1 MQLLQ
6 KIKREY
12 LVNKLE
18 DLLTNEKYKEF
29 SRELEEIYFNNSQ
42 LYLDLFNFFFQKI
55 NQNTIETN
63 IFNKNIIF
71 FNSFIESDFI
81 LLVDF
86 LHYYFEINSSRQLIV
101 DDYEKKMVECHL
113 DLKRKT
119 NLDFNE
125 LINNSIAYQSMLSYK
140 YKNKILLLKN
150 RNSFFSTQ
158 NSLDLTSSLFT
169 RCSLFL
175 LDKPNN
181 IYRNIKLQHGN
192 NKFLAQNIMFNL
204 DNKPNQKNI
213 LNFQVDTTTK
223 SYSIFFKS
231 WTDAN
236 VMDSLRCLNIDKTSL
251 FEEKVETL
259 AEVVNHIRES
269 GVELKLNYDCIQDF
283 VSAKS
288 LDFNIPKYEELSKK
302 EEKFIQKNL
311 QHKDISIEDDYLD

>member
-1 MQLLQ
+1 
-6 KIKREY
+6 
-12 LVNKLE
+12 
-18 DLLTNEKYKEF
+18 
-29 SRELEEIYFNNSQ
+29 
-42 LYLDLFNFFFQKI
+42 
-55 NQNTIETN
+55 
-63 IFNKNIIF
+63 
-71 FNSFIESDFI
+71 
-81 LLVDF
+81 
-86 LHYYFEINSSRQLIV
+86 
-101 DDYEKKMVECHL
+101 MVECHL

-175 LDKPNN
+175 LDEPNN

>member
-1 MQLLQ
+1 MQFLQ

-12 LVNKLE
+12 LYKKLK
-18 DLLTNEKYKEF
+18 DLFINEKYTEL
-29 SRELEEIYFNNSQ
+29 SREFEEIYNKNSQ
-42 LYLDLFNFFFQKI
+42 LYINLFNIFFQKI
-55 NQNTIETN
+55 NQNTFETN
-63 IFNKNIIF
+63 IFNKNIILL
-71 FNSFIESDFI
+71 NSFIETDFNP
-81 LLVDF
+81 LADF
-86 LHYYFEINSSRQLIV
+86 LKYYFEINSSIQLVV

-150 RNSFFSTQ
+150 RNSFFSSQ
-158 NSLDLTSSLFT
+158 NSLDLTNSLFT
-169 RCSLFL
+169 KCYLFL
-175 LDKPNN
+175 SDQPNN
-181 IYRNIKLQHGN
+181 IYNHIKLEHGN
-192 NKFLAQNIMFNL
+192 NKVLAQNIMFNL

-213 LNFQVDTTTK
+213 LDIEVDTITK
-223 SYSIFFKS
+223 GYFVFFKS

-236 VMDSLRCLNIDKTSL
+236 VMDSLRGLHLKKSVL
-251 FEEKVETL
+251 FDDKVETL

-283 VSAKS
+283 VSTKS

-302 EEKFIQKNL
+302 EEKFIQKNFN
-311 QHKDISIEDDYLD
+311 HDYVSDDDDYLD